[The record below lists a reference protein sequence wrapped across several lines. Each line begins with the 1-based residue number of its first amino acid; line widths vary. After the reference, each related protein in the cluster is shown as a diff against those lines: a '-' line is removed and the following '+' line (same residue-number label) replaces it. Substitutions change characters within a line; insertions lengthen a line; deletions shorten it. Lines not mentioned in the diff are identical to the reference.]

1 MKEIIDI
8 EETFTLLYERLR
20 SAKSEKKKMMR
31 LFIYAELEK
40 SSFYTFT
47 FIVSM
52 LVIDIYYAK

>member
-31 LFIYAELEK
+31 LFIYVELEK

>member
-31 LFIYAELEK
+31 LFIYVELEK

-47 FIVSM
+47 FIVSI